1 MGINKK
7 RKTSFTLI
15 ELLVVIAI
23 IAILAAML
31 LPALNNA
38 REKAKGIFCLSNM
51 KQISSGYA
59 MYLAD
64 FEGYLPHYSYND
76 STWTNHLILPKYLPP
91 TSFVCP
97 SLVCVSEYPQNY
109 YSKTY
114 GMTCTG
120 YGINYKGPASG
131 CYVYPT
137 SDANRYGYYIK
148 LNQIKKPNIQY
159 LIMDARNALVQTGY
173 YRIDTKMSVSGTMGN
188 PNARHGGSLNILYT
202 AGHAESKP
210 IKNPANPFESLD
222 TGSAWTGK

>member
-1 MGINKK
+1 MEITSK
-7 RKTSFTLI
+7 RKSIFTLI

-31 LPALNNA
+31 LPALNAA
-38 REKAKGIFCLSNM
+38 REKAKGISCLSNM

-76 STWTNHLILPKYLPP
+76 STWNNHLILPKYLPIS
-91 TSFVCP
+91 SFICP
-97 SLVCVSEYPQNY
+97 SLVCVPERPQDY
-109 YSKTY
+109 YSKIY
-114 GMTCTG
+114 GMTYTG

-137 SDANRYGYYIK
+137 SDTTRYDRYIK
-148 LNQIKKPNIQY
+148 LNQIKKPSVQY
-159 LIMDARNALVQTGY
+159 LIMDARMATAQTGY
-173 YRIDTKMSVSGTMGN
+173 FRIDTKMSVSGTMGN
-188 PNARHGGSLNILYT
+188 PDARHGGSLNILYT

-222 TGSAWTGK
+222 TGSAWTGR